1 MGVPT
6 LALGSY
12 ERTKVDQA
20 SRGAAQMEGAGQMEP
35 TGSKQEASAAQ
46 GSRQEGSVRQRGR
59 PSNALQMRTSNL
71 PLPALLSLSPFAI
84 VRRLM
89 EDMGRMFE
97 QFGSGPGS
105 GPEAGMGERSLQ
117 RAFSGV
123 WSPAVEVFERDGQ
136 FAVRADLPGLTP
148 ENVTIE
154 TSGDSLIIQGE
165 RQSEL
170 NVEEQGVYRAE
181 RSYGR
186 FSRIIPLPEGA
197 DVEHATARFDNGVLE
212 VSVPVSGA
220 CARAAADRDSGE
232 IDGRA
237 GTAFGRPGRAP
248 LRPMRRMRRTRGER
262 RRRQTWR

>member
-1 MGVPT
+1 MT
-6 LALGSY
+6 
-12 ERTKVDQA
+12 
-20 SRGAAQMEGAGQMEP
+20 
-35 TGSKQEASAAQ
+35 
-46 GSRQEGSVRQRGR
+46 QR
-59 PSNALQMRTSNL
+59 
-71 PLPALLSLSPFAI
+71 LSLSPFAI

-89 EDMGRMFE
+89 EDMDRMFE
-97 QFGSGPGS
+97 QFGSRP
-105 GPEAGMGERSLQ
+105 
-117 RAFSGV
+117 GV

-136 FAVRADLPGLTP
+136 FVVRADLPGLTP

-212 VSVPVSGA
+212 VSVPVP
-220 CARAAADRDSGE
+220 ARAQG
-232 IDGRA
+232 
-237 GTAFGRPGRAP
+237 
-248 LRPMRRMRRTRGER
+248 R
-262 RRRQTWR
+262 RRIEIQGTSTGEQGQRSEGQAALH